1 MSDDREPTT
10 KELFDEVMK
19 RLDRI
24 EERIRG
30 IPVATVNTWNLD
42 PLFGITKCWK
52 CGLEWKGP
60 MGYVCLNAEC
70 PIQPRVTSSV
80 T

>member
-30 IPVATVNTWNLD
+30 IPVATGNTWNLD

-52 CGLEWKGP
+52 CGLEWKGT
-60 MGYVCLNAEC
+60 MGYVCSNAAC
-70 PIQPRVTSSV
+70 PIQPKVTSSI